1 MSMQIDFTG
10 MGNAELLLLLE
21 LERLVRANRSC
32 CAKLV
37 LHLAEVDARRLYRE
51 QAYSCLFEYCVRAL
65 RMSESEAYLRIFAAR
80 CSRRYPILIELL
92 EAGELNLT
100 SIKLIGPHLTQ
111 ANHLR
116 VLDRVRGKSK
126 REVEQLVAE
135 LAPQPDVAASL
146 RRLPERSRRGR
157 AAAATALATERLAL
171 GKLPLAAAAAPVT
184 DSPAAPSVESIAAAL
199 VSGSPAVAASIESI
213 TAAPV
218 TDSPLAAA
226 SVESIAAASVSGSG
240 AAAPSIEPRAADLPG
255 MTTLN
260 IAPPSAA
267 KPAFALTPPRRAAT
281 RALSPGRFKLVLTLD
296 QEQHD
301 KLEQLRELLR
311 HQIPDG
317 DLAPIVNLAISELLE
332 KKRQQRF
339 AQPRTARKGQT
350 APRKQR
356 DASRPRQG
364 PPDRDSPRMDAQP
377 RGASPEG
384 DAQLRDAT
392 LGRAGTQERDTAS
405 DRGGS
410 QVRDATLGRA
420 GTQERD
426 TASDR
431 GGTQERDATL
441 GRGGTQ
447 ERDATLGLAGTQE
460 HGTALDRGGPQRRDA
475 ARGRGRYIPRE
486 VVRAVF
492 ARDLGRC
499 TFVGD
504 NGQRC
509 DARGF
514 LELHHHGVT
523 YARGG
528 EASVENLRLMCRCH
542 NSLLAERDYGAR
554 YMEWRVSSAIS
565 DRAASANGEPSLL

>member
-1 MSMQIDFTG
+1 MSMQIDITG
-10 MGNAELLLLLE
+10 MGNAELLLE
-21 LERLVRANRSC
+21 LERLVRANRSS

-37 LHLAEVDARRLYRE
+37 LHLAELDARRLYRE

-80 CSRRYPILIELL
+80 CSRRYPSLIELL
-92 EAGELNLT
+92 DAGELNLT

-111 ANHLR
+111 ANHLQ

-157 AAAATALATERLAL
+157 AAAAISLATERLAL
-171 GKLPLAAAAAPVT
+171 GELPLVAAAAPGS
-184 DSPAAPSVESIAAAL
+184 DSPVAATVESLAAAL
-199 VSGSPAVAASIESI
+199 ASGSPAAASIDP
-213 TAAPV
+213 T
-218 TDSPLAAA
+218 
-226 SVESIAAASVSGSG
+226 
-240 AAAPSIEPRAADLPG
+240 AADLSG
-255 MTTLN
+255 TAAAHN
-260 IAPPSAA
+260 APPSASIS
-267 KPAFALTPPRRAAT
+267 AFALTPSQHAAT

-339 AQPRTARKGQT
+339 AQPRTGQT
-350 APRKQR
+350 RTRKQR

-364 PPDRDSPRMDAQP
+364 PPDRDSPRMDAKLH
-377 RGASPEG
+377 GASPNG
-384 DAQLRDAT
+384 DAQLRA
-392 LGRAGTQERDTAS
+392 
-405 DRGGS
+405 
-410 QVRDATLGRA
+410 
-420 GTQERD
+420 
-426 TASDR
+426 
-431 GGTQERDATL
+431 ATL

-447 ERDATLGLAGTQE
+447 ERD
-460 HGTALDRGGPQRRDA
+460 TALDRGGPLKRDA

-492 ARDLGRC
+492 ARDAGRC

-504 NGQRC
+504 NDQRC
-509 DARGF
+509 NARGF
-514 LELHHHGVT
+514 LELHHHDLA

-528 EASVENLRLMCRCH
+528 EAGVENLRLMCRCH
-542 NSLLAERDYGAR
+542 NALLAERDYGAR
-554 YMEWRVSSAIS
+554 YMKWRVSSAIS
-565 DRAASANGEPSLL
+565 DRTASANGGPSLL

>member
-1 MSMQIDFTG
+1 
-10 MGNAELLLLLE
+10 
-21 LERLVRANRSC
+21 
-32 CAKLV
+32 
-37 LHLAEVDARRLYRE
+37 
-51 QAYSCLFEYCVRAL
+51 
-65 RMSESEAYLRIFAAR
+65 MSESEAYLRIDAAR
-80 CSRRYPILIELL
+80 RSRSYPILLELL

-100 SIKLIGPHLTQ
+100 SIRLIGPHLTQ
-111 ANHLR
+111 ANHLQ

-126 REVEQLVAE
+126 RDVEQLVAE

-157 AAAATALATERLAL
+157 AATAVSLATERLAL
-171 GKLPLAAAAAPVT
+171 GELPLAAATAPVT
-184 DSPAAPSVESIAAAL
+184 DSPA
-199 VSGSPAVAASIESI
+199 
-213 TAAPV
+213 
-218 TDSPLAAA
+218 AAA
-226 SVESIAAASVSGSG
+226 SVESIAATPVTDSP
-240 AAAPSIEPRAADLPG
+240 AAAPSVELAAADLSV
-255 MTTLN
+255 TATLRS
-260 IAPPSAA
+260 APPSAA
-267 KPAFALTPPRRAAT
+267 APAFGLTPPRRAAT
-281 RALSPGRFKLVLTLD
+281 GALSPGRFKLVLTLD

-377 RGASPEG
+377 NGASQDG
-384 DAQLRDAT
+384 DAQL
-392 LGRAGTQERDTAS
+392 
-405 DRGGS
+405 
-410 QVRDATLGRA
+410 
-420 GTQERD
+420 
-426 TASDR
+426 
-431 GGTQERDATL
+431 RDATL

-447 ERDATLGLAGTQE
+447 ERDTV
-460 HGTALDRGGPQRRDA
+460 LDRGGPQRRDA

-499 TFVGD
+499 RFVGD
-504 NGQRC
+504 NGRRC
-509 DARGF
+509 DARGL
-514 LELHHHGVT
+514 LELHHHDVT

-542 NSLLAERDYGAR
+542 NALLAERDYGAR
-554 YMEWRVSSAIS
+554 YLEWLVSSAIS
-565 DRAASANGEPSLL
+565 DRTASANGERSLL

>member
-1 MSMQIDFTG
+1 
-10 MGNAELLLLLE
+10 
-21 LERLVRANRSC
+21 
-32 CAKLV
+32 
-37 LHLAEVDARRLYRE
+37 
-51 QAYSCLFEYCVRAL
+51 
-65 RMSESEAYLRIFAAR
+65 
-80 CSRRYPILIELL
+80 LIELL

-111 ANHLR
+111 ANHLQ

-146 RRLPERSRRGR
+146 RRLPERSRRRR
-157 AAAATALATERLAL
+157 AAPAMSLAERLAL
-171 GKLPLAAAAAPVT
+171 GELPLVAATAAVSASPVAAA
-184 DSPAAPSVESIAAAL
+184 SVESIAAAL
-199 VSGSPAVAASIESI
+199 VSGSPAAASIYP
-213 TAAPV
+213 T
-218 TDSPLAAA
+218 
-226 SVESIAAASVSGSG
+226 
-240 AAAPSIEPRAADLPG
+240 AADLSG
-255 MTTLN
+255 TAAAHS
-260 IAPPSAA
+260 APPSASIFT
-267 KPAFALTPPRRAAT
+267 FALTPSQRAAT
-281 RALSPGRFKLVLTLD
+281 RPLSPGRFKLVLTLD

-332 KKRQQRF
+332 RKRQQRF
-339 AQPRTARKGQT
+339 AQPRSARKGQT

-364 PPDRDSPRMDAQP
+364 LPDRDSPRTDAQP
-377 RGASPEG
+377 HGASQNG
-384 DAQLRDAT
+384 GAQLRDAT
-392 LGRAGTQERDTAS
+392 LDRGGAQERDAP
-405 DRGGS
+405 
-410 QVRDATLGRA
+410 LG
-420 GTQERD
+420 
-426 TASDR
+426 R

-447 ERDATLGLAGTQE
+447 ERDATLGRRGTQE
-460 HGTALDRGGPQRRDA
+460 RDTGLDRGGPLKRDA

-492 ARDLGRC
+492 ARDVGRC

-514 LELHHHGVT
+514 LELHHHEVT

-542 NSLLAERDYGAR
+542 NALLAERDYGAR
-554 YMEWRVSSAIS
+554 YMKWRASSAIS
-565 DRAASANGEPSLL
+565 DRTASANGGPSLL